1 MVDRSASVVPCTGR
15 TNSHP
20 LLHDV
25 LKINSGVRVIATRLS
40 KKFEDL
46 YKPIVSKE
54 IKEQQQ
60 KVNLE
65 RKKHEEK
72 RKKEQEKRKKSEAKA
87 ATAERK
93 RQNQQMKKAKPKKNS
108 SGRRRS
114 GGGGG
119 GDLYEERL
127 ANERYEVELMKKKLQ
142 LEMARISQMT
152 NTMQSMVGGDG
163 MNMQHMPQMGDM
175 SGTLSLLGWCRC
187 WLLWP
192 LVVVVCCHHWRTSD
206 LLTPLLFF
214 LPHFLQPST
223 WTPVVMV
230 VGRHEKRNRKRK
242 TNEK

>member
-1 MVDRSASVVPCTGR
+1 MKCSRSNLVDRSASVVPCTGR

-72 RKKEQEKRKKSEAKA
+72 RKKEQEKRKKSKAKA

-93 RQNQQMKKAKPKKNS
+93 RQNQQNEKKPNRKKTAVA
-108 SGRRRS
+108 
-114 GGGGG
+114 
-119 GDLYEERL
+119 EEE
-127 ANERYEVELMKKKLQ
+127 A
-142 LEMARISQMT
+142 
-152 NTMQSMVGGDG
+152 G
-163 MNMQHMPQMGDM
+163 
-175 SGTLSLLGWCRC
+175 
-187 WLLWP
+187 
-192 LVVVVCCHHWRTSD
+192 
-206 LLTPLLFF
+206 
-214 LPHFLQPST
+214 
-223 WTPVVMV
+223 V
-230 VGRHEKRNRKRK
+230 VGEETCTKKDWPMKDTKWNS
-242 TNEK
+242 

>member
-1 MVDRSASVVPCTGR
+1 M
-15 TNSHP
+15 
-20 LLHDV
+20 
-25 LKINSGVRVIATRLS
+25 
-40 KKFEDL
+40 
-46 YKPIVSKE
+46 SKE

-152 NTMQSMVGGDG
+152 NTMQSMIGGGG

-175 SGTLSLLGWCRC
+175 SGTLSLLGWCHC
-187 WLLWP
+187 LLLWP
-192 LVVVVCCHHWRTSD
+192 LVVVVAATIGVRLTS
-206 LLTPLLFF
+206 
-214 LPHFLQPST
+214 
-223 WTPVVMV
+223 
-230 VGRHEKRNRKRK
+230 
-242 TNEK
+242 